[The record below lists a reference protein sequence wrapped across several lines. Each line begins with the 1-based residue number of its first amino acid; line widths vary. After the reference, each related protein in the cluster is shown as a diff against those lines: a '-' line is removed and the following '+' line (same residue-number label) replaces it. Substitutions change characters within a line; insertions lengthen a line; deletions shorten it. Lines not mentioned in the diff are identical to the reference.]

1 MSRHKVVV
9 RAFLTSDRRHPT
21 SQSRTADSTRV
32 FNTTCRSKVAPC
44 LCRYLGTT
52 GKRLWHDPAMRL
64 PSACDS
70 RKVTARQRDSR
81 DRITGLRLAATT
93 VRAIPTPSPGQ
104 RKGGSISASP
114 AKRPL
119 GCSERCIRN
128 LAARQRWQS
137 QRFLRLPMLR
147 LHWRRPAIRGK
158 IQSRRFSVA
167 HKSQRL
173 IGTLRREC
181 LDHVLIVGEQ
191 HLRRMLASYSSSYYN
206 ESPRTWRWR
215 RMGRSASYPEVRSDH
230 HHANSFRTAP
240 SLCFQS
246 QGIHWKYEPKAA
258 ILFALILL
266 GDDDGSGHCE
276 VVQSNEGLWIH
287 SAARWRRQRC
297 VRTHQRSR
305 TRRSEFTQRR
315 TDR

>member
-44 LCRYLGTT
+44 LCR
-52 GKRLWHDPAMRL
+52 
-64 PSACDS
+64 
-70 RKVTARQRDSR
+70 
-81 DRITGLRLAATT
+81 RLAATT

-147 LHWRRPAIRGK
+147 LHWCRLAIRGK
-158 IQSRRFSVA
+158 TQSRRFSVA
-167 HKSQRL
+167 HTSQRL

-240 SLCFQS
+240 SLRWL
-246 QGIHWKYEPKAA
+246 G
-258 ILFALILL
+258 AL
-266 GDDDGSGHCE
+266 
-276 VVQSNEGLWIH
+276 
-287 SAARWRRQRC
+287 
-297 VRTHQRSR
+297 
-305 TRRSEFTQRR
+305 
-315 TDR
+315 